1 MKQVKLYLSI
11 FFFSALLITG
21 CKSKKTVIGGALETK
36 SHSQIIN
43 DVLDK
48 EIKYTSISTKG
59 SIEMKTGSSSTK
71 LSAQYKIIKDSI
83 IQMSVLAP
91 LIKTEVLRINFTPD
105 SIIVLDRYK
114 KQYVAEKITDIK
126 DVIQFNY
133 ANLQALLTNRL
144 FLPGAND
151 VSAADFKK
159 YEVSSTGDVYQL
171 QTADKNKVAYNFAV
185 DASDHIVS
193 TLIFSKKNN
202 VTIQWSYDEF
212 TNDNGLIYPQKMEAK
227 IDALKSRLDIGIE
240 YSKLEIDKPITVS
253 TSISQ
258 KYNRVSI
265 KDFIKSYMKSK

>member
-83 IQMSVLAP
+83 IQVSVLAP

>member
-1 MKQVKLYLSI
+1 MKQLKLYLSI

-21 CKSKKTVIGGALETK
+21 CKSKKTVIGGTLETK
-36 SHSQIIN
+36 SHSEIIN
-43 DVLDK
+43 DVLEK

-59 SIEMKTGSSSTK
+59 SVEMKTGLSSTK

-105 SIIVLDRYK
+105 SIIILDRYK
-114 KQYVAEKITDIK
+114 KQYVAEKITDVK
-126 DVIQFNY
+126 DIIQFNY

-144 FLPGAND
+144 FIPGTNE

-171 QTADKNKVAYNFAV
+171 QTSDKSKVIYNFAV

-212 TNDNGLIYPQKMEAK
+212 INDNGLIYPQKMEAK

-253 TSISQ
+253 TSISR
-258 KYNRVSI
+258 KYNRVNI